1 MKKITRLSEKM
12 NARCL
17 YPRLWDAVNCDDTR
31 KPVCELGYFRCDNDG
46 YWWHNTV
53 WPVHWDISTPELIA
67 EFDAVLDAFR
77 RSFKDLAAMRKWCY
91 ANAGRCGGCDDEFNA
106 YYEGTHGFYWF
117 RMITRRGDYNLY
129 LHCYSKAAMQ
139 SSAAASEGSGSDDE

>member
-1 MKKITRLSEKM
+1 MKKITKLKEKLV
-12 NARCL
+12 ARCA
-17 YPRLWDAVNCDDTR
+17 YPRLWDEANCDNTGY
-31 KPVCELGYFRCDNDG
+31 PVSEMGYFRCDNDG

-53 WPVHWDISTPELIA
+53 WPVHQEISTPELMA

-77 RSFKDLAAMRKWCY
+77 RTFKDLSAMRSWCGKY
-91 ANAGRCGGCDDEFNA
+91 AGRTGSYDEYNA
-106 YYEGTHGFYWF
+106 YYEGDHGFYWF

-139 SSAAASEGSGSDDE
+139 SSEATQEKECFA